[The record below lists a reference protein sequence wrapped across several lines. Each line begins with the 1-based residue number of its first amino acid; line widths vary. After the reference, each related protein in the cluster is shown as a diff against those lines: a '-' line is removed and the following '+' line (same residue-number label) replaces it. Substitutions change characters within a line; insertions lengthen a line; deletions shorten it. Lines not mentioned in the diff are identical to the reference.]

1 MMLLDDFVAAY
12 AELKAA
18 QGNCGSPRV
27 QRAHDRMVELC
38 EKVTRT
44 KATPAEIQC
53 ARDNYA
59 NDDCEI
65 DDDAQASR
73 MDESRGGDN
82 GVWVAAWVWI
92 QPESDSAEGR

>member
-1 MMLLDDFVAAY
+1 MQLLNDFVAAY

-18 QGNCGSPRV
+18 QGNCGSSRV
-27 QRAHDRMVELC
+27 QAAHARMVSLC
-38 EKVTRT
+38 ERVARNS
-44 KATPAEIQC
+44 ATQAEIQT

-65 DDDAQASR
+65 DDDAMASR
-73 MDESRGGDN
+73 MDESKGGDN